1 MTQPA
6 LAIMA
11 RAPIPGQ
18 VKTRLQPH
26 LTPQQSADLYSAFL
40 QDTLDMAVSARACD
54 VFLAFTPLDE
64 EALFR
69 GLAPASVGL
78 FAQSEG
84 DLGQRMCHIFQQLH
98 EEGHSPVVIVGT
110 DIPTLQPRHLTGAL
124 ERLRDNAVCLG
135 PSRDGGY
142 YLIGAHDAHPC
153 LFQGVPWGTATVL
166 QATLER
172 AKAAGLLPVALLD
185 ACTDVDTVEDLRR
198 LRQEL
203 EELRQTPGAR
213 VPRRTEMRLR
223 EMRL

>member
-1 MTQPA
+1 MSGPA

-26 LTPQQSADLYSAFL
+26 LTPEQSADLYSAFL

-54 VFLAFTPLDE
+54 VFLAFTPPHE

-69 GLAPASVGL
+69 RLAPASVEL
-78 FAQSEG
+78 FAQAEG
-84 DLGQRMCHIFQQLH
+84 DLGQRMCRIFEQLH

-124 ERLRDNAVCLG
+124 ERLRDHAVCLG

-142 YLIGAHDAHPC
+142 YLIGAHDIHPC
-153 LFQGVPWGTATVL
+153 LFQRVPWGTATVL

-172 AKAAGLLPVALLD
+172 AKAAGLPVALLD
-185 ACTDVDTVEDLRR
+185 ACSDIDTIEDLRR
-198 LRQEL
+198 LGREVDL
-203 EELRQTPGAR
+203 LRGAPGSWVPHRTELRLK
-213 VPRRTEMRLR
+213 EINL
-223 EMRL
+223 

>member
-1 MTQPA
+1 MSRPA

-18 VKTRLQPH
+18 VKTRLQPY
-26 LTPQQSADLYSAFL
+26 LTPQQSADLYLAFL
-40 QDTLDMAVSARACD
+40 QDTLEMAVSARACD
-54 VFLAFTPLDE
+54 VFLAFTPIDE
-64 EALFR
+64 ELLFQ
-69 GLAPASVGL
+69 GLVPASVGL
-78 FAQSEG
+78 FAQCDG
-84 DLGQRMCHIFQQLH
+84 DLGQRMCRIFQQLH
-98 EEGHSPVVIVGT
+98 QEGHSPVLIVGT

-142 YLIGAHDAHPC
+142 YLIGAHDVHPR

-172 AKAAGLLPVALLD
+172 AKAAGLQVALLD
-185 ACTDVDTVEDLRR
+185 ACSDIDTVEDLRG

-203 EELRQTPGAR
+203 EQLRQTPGAW
-213 VPRRTEMRLR
+213 VPRRTELRLR